1 MKVPFSPLNSSK
13 AISGSGML
21 NWMVKPHN
29 DLLNLSEW
37 MEQMS
42 NFNVDKFIEENNSH
56 ANVKC

>member
-1 MKVPFSPLNSSK
+1 
-13 AISGSGML
+13 ML
-21 NWMVKPHN
+21 NWMVKPHD
-29 DLLNLSEW
+29 DLVNLSEW